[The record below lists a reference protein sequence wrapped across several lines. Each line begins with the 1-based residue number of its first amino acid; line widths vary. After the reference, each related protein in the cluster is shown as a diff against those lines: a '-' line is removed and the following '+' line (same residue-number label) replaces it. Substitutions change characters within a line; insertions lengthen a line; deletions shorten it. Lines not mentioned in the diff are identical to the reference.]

1 MGFLGRE
8 NYSTR
13 LKAPSDPHSDFLRVI
28 IALEAGVRSHGL
40 HQEALFLAMG
50 DITL

>member
-1 MGFLGRE
+1 MGERITAPD
-8 NYSTR
+8 YR

-40 HQEALFLAMG
+40 YQEALFLAVG
-50 DITL
+50 ILHYS